1 MDGVLEGT
9 KVKCCYGIENIED
22 VNVGTVVLT
31 AKTNGK
37 TGYHKVIDKNK
48 IIYEK
53 TIKIKTANGKEILV
67 TPHLRMYV
75 ITPNDLYGEKW
86 YIYLMWRKDLGFRIG
101 RTSNTLKQRLHQQT
115 ASKMWVI
122 DTAYVLKDAI
132 YLEEFYSLNYQLP
145 KITYNLSE
153 MGVENTQLLFRDF
166 GYSGYKLL
174 VDKFL
179 DFNLPHIQTQATNR
193 QGRCT
198 VNVNVLMGGSKFSSL
213 NIDTSDKKAI
223 EILNMLDLK
232 LTDAKVGKRLR
243 FNSVDYKKVYILAN
257 KIEAE
262 FQKNDINYK
271 MNYQSGYVNGS
282 LKLNIINA
290 SGVYEGMNIAVN
302 SKNQITT
309 DKVVN
314 VEILDGEFRFYN
326 IEVEK
331 THNVIV
337 NDFVIH
343 TAINETKLCS
353 KGDKY

>member
-9 KVKCCYGIENIED
+9 KIRCCYGIENIED
-22 VNVGTVVLT
+22 VNVGTVILT

-37 TGYHKVIDKNK
+37 TGYHKVLNKKQVIYNKAIK
-48 IIYEK
+48 II
-53 TIKIKTANGKEILV
+53 TASGKELLV
-67 TPHLRMYV
+67 KPHQRIYV
-75 ITPNDLYGEKW
+75 IPQNDLHGEKW

-101 RTSNTLKQRLHQQT
+101 RTSNTLKQRIHQQT

-132 YLEEFYSLNYQLP
+132 YMEEFYSLSYQLP
-145 KITYNLSE
+145 KITYNLAE
-153 MGVENTQLLFRDF
+153 MGVENTELIFSDF
-166 GYSGYKLL
+166 GYNGYKLL

-179 DFNLPHIQTQATNR
+179 DFNLPHLQTQATNR

-198 VNVNVLMGGSKFSSL
+198 VSVNVLMGGSKFSFL

-223 EILNMLDLK
+223 EILNMMDLK

-243 FNSVDYKKVYILAN
+243 FNSVDYKKIYILAN

-302 SKNQITT
+302 NKNQIKI

-331 THNVIV
+331 THNAIA

-343 TAINETKLCS
+343 TAICETKS
-353 KGDKY
+353 